1 MTVGATSA
9 AAKGSG
15 AMRSPVNWALL
26 GLVIERPSYGY
37 ELARRFERVYGD
49 VQHVSGDS
57 HIYKALDALEDRSLI
72 ADISEAGRGAGGTDR
87 QLKLH
92 YRATAAGEHGYRE
105 HLIQQMRDD
114 RRRSQ
119 LLVRELAVLRTDPR
133 AALEILE
140 RVEEACVEEAV
151 RASAAP
157 GSFGSPGVGGSDLTG
172 RLAAEESRLSM
183 EAKLP
188 WFRYARREFKALAE
202 GRGSP

>member
-1 MTVGATSA
+1 MKMGATSA
-9 AAKGSG
+9 VAKGSG
-15 AMRSPVNWALL
+15 AMGSPVSWALL

-49 VQHVSGDS
+49 VQHVSGDA
-57 HIYKALDALEDRSLI
+57 HIYRALDTLEKRLLI
-72 ADISEAGRGAGGTDR
+72 EEMSEGRRGARGTDR
-87 QLKLH
+87 QRKVH
-92 YRATAAGEHGYRE
+92 YGATAAGEQGYRE
-105 HLIQQMRDD
+105 HLVQQMHDD
-114 RRRSQ
+114 CRGSQ
-119 LLVRELAVLRTDPR
+119 LLIRELGVLRSDPQ
-133 AALEILE
+133 AVLEILE

-151 RASAAP
+151 RASAVPLSAAA
-157 GSFGSPGVGGSDLTG
+157 GSDLTG